1 MTAWPEGNRAFMRH
15 LFRLE
20 IGWALPISSF
30 KRRLLMQGTGLGHRR
45 HTFFFFPISHH
56 LEGCWEAR
64 CNRKMGEASVA
75 IVCSVYCKKL
85 GGILRVFLY
94 SEAKTSLYKKKNLI
108 YSCLYFCFFWLKI
121 HFNNPLRSGE
131 LGADYTRNVSRLV
144 RLYLSFL
151 TRKLPADLDC
161 GVMAP
166 GI

>member
-45 HTFFFFPISHH
+45 HTFFFSLFRTTWRDAGRQDVTVKWGKQALQLFVLSTVRN
-56 LEGCWEAR
+56 LEVFCASFYILKRKPR
-64 CNRKMGEASVA
+64 C
-75 IVCSVYCKKL
+75 I
-85 GGILRVFLY
+85 
-94 SEAKTSLYKKKNLI
+94 KKNLI